1 MLTLDNGRRSFEI
14 GKPDGSTYQWEY
26 DIVSVKLEI
35 EALEKKHGLRVDNS
49 DELKATTDS
58 FLKDLAAA
66 LEKRGI
72 ESCTTDA
79 AYYVYSIVNTQFIQL
94 QAQLQA
100 QVDQILN
107 ER

>member
-1 MLTLDNGRRSFEI
+1 MLKLDNGRRSFEI
-14 GKPDGSTYQWEY
+14 GKPDGSTYRWGY

-49 DELKATTDS
+49 DQLKATTDS
-58 FLKDLAAA
+58 FLTDLAVS

-79 AYYVYSIVNTQFIQL
+79 AYYVHSIVNTQFIQL